1 MKLQDQPPVH
11 LSYCLNIH
19 PGETWAENLAAIREH
34 ALAVREAVAPGAAF
48 GLGMRLGNT
57 AALELVDT
65 ATRDEFRAFLA
76 TNNLYAFTIN
86 GFPYGRFHEEPVKEN
101 VYKPDWRQ
109 VERLDYTVRLGEILA
124 DLLPEGVPGSI
135 STVPCSYKEWLAE
148 GDLSEAA
155 VNLADCAHHLERLH
169 AEKGADICLGLE
181 PEPDCAMETT
191 GETIAFI
198 EEYMFDDGVKHLNTE
213 YGHNPDEARKMM
225 QRRIGVCFDTCH
237 VAVQFEDVCDS
248 LAQYRKHDVRIAKVQ
263 ISAALETD
271 TSEEGLRQLGR
282 FHDEVYLHQVKV
294 QSVANEV
301 VSYPDL
307 NDETLRN
314 LSGGVTRAVRAHFHV
329 PLYYEGTDVL
339 NSTAIDLTPD
349 FFTAAVEAGATQ
361 FEVETYTFDV
371 LPDEL
376 HALPVT
382 ESIAKELQW
391 ARERI
396 AGEVGSYQ

>member
-1 MKLQDQPPVH
+1 MKLCNDPVVH
-11 LSYCLNIH
+11 LTYCLNIH

-34 ALAVREAVAPGAAF
+34 ALAVRDTIGHGGAF
-48 GLGMRLGNT
+48 GLGLRLSNT
-57 AALELVDT
+57 AACELGHGP
-65 ATRDEFRAFLA
+65 TREEFRKFLA
-76 TNNLYAFTIN
+76 DNGLYAFTIN

-109 VERLDYTVRLGEILA
+109 VERLDYTVRLAEILA

-155 VNLADCAHHLERLH
+155 VNLADCAHHLERLQ

-181 PEPDCAMETT
+181 PEPDCAVETT
-191 GETIAFI
+191 GETIAFL
-198 EEYMFDDGVKHLNTE
+198 EEYLFDDGAKHLNTE
-213 YGHNPDEARKMM
+213 YGHDPEEARRMM

-248 LAQYRKHDVRIAKVQ
+248 IAQYRKHDVRIAKVQ

-271 TSEEGLRQLGR
+271 TGEQGLKELGR
-282 FHDEVYLHQVKV
+282 FRDEVYLHQVKV
-294 QSVANEV
+294 QSAANEV
-301 VSYPDL
+301 MSHPDL
-307 NDETLRN
+307 NDETLKN
-314 LSGGVTRAVRAHFHV
+314 LSGGVTRVVRAHFHV

-339 NSTAIDLTPD
+339 SSTAADLTPD
-349 FFTAAVEAGATQ
+349 FFAAAIDAGATQ

-376 HALPVT
+376 RALPVT
-382 ESIAKELQW
+382 ESIAKELRW
-391 ARERI
+391 AMDRI
-396 AGEVGSYQ
+396 SG